1 MRVYKNI
8 FFLMFIVNILNAQ
21 ILEPR
26 LYSNAPIGMNFLIV
40 GTGQSQGALETS
52 PELELENENLK
63 VNAIVLAYAK
73 AFDLFGKS
81 AKVDFILPLSNI
93 DGTAE
98 QNGVQLNR
106 DVRGVGDI
114 KARVSVNILGS
125 PALSLKDFM
134 QYKQDIIVGLSLQV
148 TAPTGQFD
156 DTKLIN
162 IGTNRW
168 SVKPGIG
175 ISKAFGNTVLELS
188 ADAEFYSTNDEFIYG
203 KMKRDPVYSVQ
214 AHIVYSMKNKMWFAL
229 GANYY
234 EGGETTIK
242 GIANDNAL
250 SNSRLGAVF
259 ALPIDKKNSI
269 KIVGSTGVSTR
280 TGTDFNSILVAW
292 QYRWGAGL

>member
-1 MRVYKNI
+1 
-8 FFLMFIVNILNAQ
+8 MFIVNILNAQ
-21 ILEPR
+21 VLEPR

-40 GTGQSQGALETS
+40 GTGQSQGALETN

-63 VNAIVLAYAK
+63 VNAIVLAYART
-73 AFDLFGKS
+73 FDIFGKI
-81 AKVDFILPLSNI
+81 AKVDFILPVSNI

-106 DVRGVGDI
+106 DVSGIGDI
-114 KARVSVNILGS
+114 KARVSVNIFGS

-156 DTKLIN
+156 DTKLLN

-188 ADAEFYSTNDEFIYG
+188 ADAEFYATNDEFIYG
-203 KMKRDPVYSVQ
+203 EMERDPVYSVQ

-229 GANYY
+229 GANHY
-234 EGGETTIK
+234 EGGETTVK
-242 GIANDNAL
+242 GIASDNAL
-250 SNSRLGAVF
+250 SNSRFGAVF

-280 TGTDFNSILVAW
+280 TGTDFNSVLIAW